1 MIDRMNTP
9 KLRIQTG
16 LLAGLACLLLPVAS
30 LAHGDN
36 RVAERVISVSGNAA
50 ASVAPDL
57 LRINFGVETQQQ
69 SSREAVA
76 ANAELVN
83 AVIEAIRGA
92 GVSDEQLSTTQF
104 SVQAIYDTI
113 PDRDTGQRSQVL
125 VGYRVRNVLRVE
137 TPQLDR
143 AAEILDAATGAGAN
157 RVDSVE
163 YALAPETLKTVQDGL
178 IEAAVL
184 DARARAG
191 QALAPLDH
199 EIIGVQNI
207 SLTQVSAPVLQRFDD
222 APMMEMARSAPTP
235 LFSSDQDVS
244 VSVHVSFLIGP
255 RP

>member
-16 LLAGLACLLLPVAS
+16 LLAGLACLLLPADT

-36 RVAERVISVSGNAA
+36 PVVERVISVSGNAA
-50 ASVAPDL
+50 ATVAPDL

-199 EIIGVQNI
+199 EITGVQNI

>member
-1 MIDRMNTP
+1 MNTP

-16 LLAGLACLLLPVAS
+16 LLVGLVCLLLPVGS

-36 RVAERVISVSGNAA
+36 PVAERVISVSGNAA
-50 ASVAPDL
+50 AAVEPDL
-57 LRINFGVETQQQ
+57 LRIHFGMETQEK

-76 ANAELVN
+76 ANADMMT
-83 AVIEAIRGA
+83 AVIEAVRSA

-104 SVQAIYDTI
+104 TVQAVYDTI
-113 PDRDTGQRSQVL
+113 PDPKTGQRSQVL
-125 VGYRVRNVLRVE
+125 SGYRVRNVLRVE

-184 DARARAG
+184 DARSRAR
-191 QALAPLDH
+191 QALAPLDY
-199 EIIGVQNI
+199 EITGVQNM
-207 SLTQVSAPVLQRFDD
+207 SLAHVAAPVQQRFND
-222 APMMEMARSAPTP
+222 APMLEMARSAPTP